1 MYEPY
6 WHSQRELTLGG
17 EPIRDG
23 RVVIAVNSNMMV
35 RQALA
40 RGLGLCELP
49 LYMGEHDGLV
59 RVWPQR
65 ERRRP
70 YEVWMVTHKD
80 LRHTARVRA
89 VIERLVEAFAEAP
102 A

>member
-1 MYEPY
+1 
-6 WHSQRELTLGG
+6 
-17 EPIRDG
+17 
-23 RVVIAVNSNMMV
+23 
-35 RQALA
+35 LA

-49 LYMGEHDGLV
+49 LYMGELDGLV